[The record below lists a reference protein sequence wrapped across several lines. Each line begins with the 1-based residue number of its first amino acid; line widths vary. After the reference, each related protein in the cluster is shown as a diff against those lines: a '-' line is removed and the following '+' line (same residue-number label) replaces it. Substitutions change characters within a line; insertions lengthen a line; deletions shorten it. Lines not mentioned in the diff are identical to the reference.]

1 MSTLSSP
8 PAVTPLLEKRP
19 EPMSV
24 AWVTWM
30 LQFRQLL
37 IDTAA
42 SISTTITDL
51 AAHLAAADPHPQYQ
65 KESEKNTA
73 SGYAGLSASS
83 KLAGAQQVYG
93 TIANTAC
100 EGNDARLTA
109 EVSDSV
115 YSAGWDGITV
125 IAPSKNAIYD
135 KIQTL
140 LGSSAYTPTNVTTD
154 RSYDANATSIDELA
168 DVLGT
173 LISDLQGKGILS

>member
-1 MSTLSSP
+1 MSI
-8 PAVTPLLEKRP
+8 
-19 EPMSV
+19 
-24 AWVTWM
+24 AWVSWIR
-30 LQFRQLL
+30 QFRQLL

-42 SISTTITDL
+42 SISTAGADL
-51 AAHLAAADPHPQYQ
+51 AAHLAAADPHPQCQ
-65 KESEKNTA
+65 KESEKNVA
-73 SGYAGLSASS
+73 SGYAGLSAGV
-83 KLAGAQQVYG
+83 KLLGAQQVYG

-115 YSAGWDGITV
+115 YSAGWDGITTV
-125 IAPSKNAIYD
+125 AASKNAIYD

>member
-19 EPMSV
+19 EPMSI

-42 SISTTITDL
+42 SIATTITEL
-51 AAHLAAADPHPQYQ
+51 AAHLAAVDPHPQYQ
-65 KESEKNTA
+65 KESEKNVA
-73 SGYAGLSASS
+73 SGYAGLSAGV
-83 KLAGAQQVYG
+83 KLLGAQQTYG

-125 IAPSKNAIYD
+125 IAPSKNAVYD
-135 KIQTL
+135 KIQTSL
-140 LGSSAYTPTNVTTD
+140 SSSAYTPTNVTTD